1 MRALSYLLVLATVGL
16 SILNAMPFSPLYDSV
31 AYFLYL
37 FTRGSAFV
45 RPDVL
50 AYLTSLFMGLLTLLL
65 AGVPAAAYE
74 RIRGLKE
81 STPVSAA
88 IWLVA
93 ASLLTLPAIM
103 RLMGED

>member
-1 MRALSYLLVLATVGL
+1 MRLLGYILLLATVAL
-16 SILNAMPFSPLYDSV
+16 STLNAMPFSPLYDSV

-37 FTRGSAFV
+37 FTRGSAYV

-50 AYLTSLFMGLLTLLL
+50 AYLTSLLMGLLTLVV
-65 AGVPAAAYE
+65 AAIPAAAYE
-74 RIRGLKE
+74 RIRGARE
-81 STPVSAA
+81 STLVSLA

-93 ASLLTLPAIM
+93 AALLALPAAM

>member
-1 MRALSYLLVLATVGL
+1 MRALGYLFLLATVAL
-16 SILNAMPFSPLYDSV
+16 SALNAMPFSPLYDSV

-37 FTRGSAFV
+37 FTRGSASV

-65 AGVPAAAYE
+65 AGIPAAIYE

-81 STPVSAA
+81 STPVSLI
-88 IWLVA
+88 IWLIA
-93 ASLLTLPAIM
+93 AALLALTAVL
-103 RLMGED
+103 RLFGEN